1 MNYAELVDLIQQYV
15 ENDEAT
21 FVANIPTFVRNAERR
36 IFHAAQLPAYRTN
49 KTSTIAASNKY
60 VTVPTDF
67 LYPFSF
73 AVMDS
78 LTSSQTMLV
87 QKDVNYIREA
97 YPEPAVQDRPKY
109 YAVFDGDSFILA
121 PTPDAQYVVELHYA
135 AYPESIVTAS
145 TTFIGDNFEHALL
158 YGALVEAYTY
168 MKGEPEL
175 MKQYD
180 AQFKEALLMLKQFGD
195 GKTRHDAYRSGQQ
208 RLPNV

>member
-1 MNYAELVDLIQQYV
+1 MTYAELVTLIQQYV
-15 ENDEAT
+15 ENDEST
-21 FVANIPTFVRNAERR
+21 FVVNIPTFVKNAERR

-97 YPEPAVQDRPKY
+97 YPEPTVEACPKY
-109 YAVFDGDSFILA
+109 YALFDNDTFILA
-121 PTPDAQYVVELHYA
+121 PTPDAQYTVELHYS

-175 MKQYD
+175 LQLYD
-180 AQFKEALLMLKQFGD
+180 TQFKEALMMIKQFGD
-195 GKTRHDAYRSGQQ
+195 GKTRHDAYRSGQA